1 MYYRWTEKARPF
13 ISSYDGEVVG
23 KWKRISCN
31 ALLKKYPQ
39 YRQWVRQ
46 GDMETKDESSTA
58 KQIAQRKLWQMIG
71 RTVGLTKQ
79 MKLLAQELRA
89 NFPEEYDKYM
99 SDMQV
104 ISHFYHH
111 CSNIDMGLM
120 LKKYYPHL
128 YNSPAPY

>member
-1 MYYRWTEKARPF
+1 MYYRWTKRARPF

-46 GDMETKDESSTA
+46 GDMEIKDESSTA
-58 KQIAQRKLWQMIG
+58 KQIAQRKMWQLQG
-71 RTVGLTKQ
+71 RI
-79 MKLLAQELRA
+79 LALQSQEIQLAKELREH
-89 NFPEEYDKYM
+89 FPYHFKNLGISSVIQEFH
-99 SDMQV
+99 SDV
-104 ISHFYHH
+104 T
-111 CSNIDMGLM
+111 NIDMGLL

-128 YNSPAPY
+128 YNSTTPP